1 MADAS
6 APSPSL
12 HIDQIV
18 VRHIRMRLRTP
29 FVTALGVEHERDII
43 IVEAYSDGVVGY
55 GEAPVLARP
64 VYNEETVATAWH
76 VLNDFFAPAV
86 LAAPLTHPQ
95 DVALRLT
102 AFRGHAIAKAGME
115 GAAWDLWARLRGI
128 SLKEALGGVRDRVAA
143 GVALGFADDV
153 DALLRTV
160 EMYVDQGY
168 RRVKV
173 KIEPGRDVDVLRFL
187 RRRFPDVDLAVD
199 ANGSY
204 RLSDAD
210 TLRSLDEFAL
220 SMVEQPLSWED
231 LLDHARLQRMMT
243 TPICLDESVRAREH
257 AAHALELG
265 SCRMFN
271 IKAARVG
278 GLTEALFIHD
288 LARKAGVPVWCGG
301 MLETGIGRAHNVAL
315 ASLPGFELPGDL
327 SASDRYWAEDIVDPP
342 FAVDADGYIAVPD
355 GPGLGVAV
363 DVERLVS
370 LTVRTE
376 VHRPA
381 R

>member
-265 SCRMFN
+265 SYRMFN